1 MVHAQLRSVILCLL
15 AFLLPAGAAFV
26 EDFGAYP
33 GETQGTEVSVTVDGT
48 PVFVHTHNGGA
59 SGPVINYV
67 HFSFTGSSQIRVTA
81 STMVNDVRPKTLA
94 IPSTKS
100 GNTLTFTIDR
110 PFNYV
115 VLRKDDLPPNWYYE
129 KQILLCIFAEAP
141 MTNVPALTD
150 PDVHTIKSYGVD
162 STGATVETQK
172 INDAISSIS
181 TAGGGTLFF
190 TKGIYT
196 TGTVNMKSNV
206 QVWVATGAL
215 IRASTSTA
223 DFPAVTSASRWG
235 NHAFFY
241 WDHTVNA
248 RLRGHGN
255 LDMRAVKTGDPRH
268 QMFAVCRNTVVEG
281 VQITNSA
288 VWTIHPTDCDTMTFR
303 NVHVLN
309 QEPCCY
315 VDQFDI
321 DACRDVLIENCFS
334 YGGDDATCIKSVTAT
349 PKIFRN
355 FTVRNSTFW
364 STTSNG
370 LRAGGGATENNWT
383 SCTNILYDN
392 VHVLHAGEYGFVFML
407 GQTGLTRDIL
417 FRNCSTEDQ
426 HMEAVRI
433 ADECWG
439 GGCPHSNSTAFKNAL
454 FDNLAVSVVSS
465 GTGGIPPNMTI
476 AYGDSIRF
484 NCLKVNGSTI
494 TAKPSG
500 YTITATNVTF
510 GCSASKSAGPAM
522 SGTALQSSSYAR
534 ALRKTI
540 CFIISNP
547 EIVQITISNLC
558 GALVARQ
565 NVKRTGAYEIRL
577 PAAGE
582 GLLIAHMANAHGKVI
597 SSSKVFIMN

>member
-33 GETQGTEVSVTVDGT
+33 GETQGNEVTVTVDGT

-59 SGPVINYV
+59 LGPVINYV

-81 STMVNDVRPKTLA
+81 STMVNDVRPKALG
-94 IPSTKS
+94 IPISRS

-141 MTNVPALTD
+141 MTDVPSLSDAT
-150 PDVHTIKSYGVD
+150 VHNIKTYSVD
-162 STGATVETQK
+162 STGTAVETQK
-172 INDAISSIS
+172 INDAISAIS
-181 TAGGGTLFF
+181 AAGGGTLYF

-196 TGTVNMKSNV
+196 TGTVRMKDNV

-215 IRASTSTA
+215 VRASTSTS
-223 DFPAVTSASRWG
+223 DFPTVTSASRWG

-248 RLRGHGN
+248 RLRGHGT
-255 LDMRAVKTGDPRH
+255 LDMRKTKIGDPRH
-268 QMFAVCRNTVVEG
+268 QMFAVARRCVMEG
-281 VQITNSA
+281 VQIANSA
-288 VWTIHPTDCDTMTFR
+288 VWTIHPTDCDSLTFR

-321 DACRDVLIENCFS
+321 DACRDVLLENCFS

-349 PKIFRN
+349 PKVFKN

-370 LRAGGGATENNWT
+370 LRAGGGAEENNWT
-383 SCTNILYDN
+383 SCTNILYNN
-392 VHVLHAGEYGFVFML
+392 VHFLHAGEHAVCFML
-407 GQTGLTRDIL
+407 GQTGLTRDIR
-417 FRNCSTEDQ
+417 FSNCSTEDQ
-426 HMEAVRI
+426 HMDAVHI

-439 GGCPHSNSTAFKNAL
+439 GGCAHSNATVFKNAL
-454 FDNLAVSVVSS
+454 FDNYTVSVASS
-465 GTGGIPPNMTI
+465 GSGGIPPNMTI
-476 AYGDSIRF
+476 TYGDSIQF
-484 NCLKVNGSTI
+484 NCLKVNGSAI

-500 YTITATNVTF
+500 YTITVPGVYFGCQATQPALPARAHIEALLPAIRMERGTISCTVCGNSMHTITVTNVSGEIMAHRTF
-510 GCSASKSAGPAM
+510 SGPGVCA
-522 SGTALQSSSYAR
+522 
-534 ALRKTI
+534 
-540 CFIISNP
+540 
-547 EIVQITISNLC
+547 
-558 GALVARQ
+558 
-565 NVKRTGAYEIRL
+565 IRL
-577 PAAGE
+577 DGAAPGI
-582 GLLIAHMANAHGKVI
+582 LIVNIRNSKDALMMSSRIMAR
-597 SSSKVFIMN
+597 